1 MASTRRL
8 CTLLCL
14 LGALTVCPP
23 ASADGDKARYA
34 ALEQER
40 FYFLDDG
47 SPGILTCQVKADVL
61 DEAIKV
67 IEDYRRSG
75 RLLATMK
82 ETTSTFSLSYA
93 RDGGVLNVTRPTL
106 SLSTPDGVALD
117 DSIRQRLSLGQAQM
131 QTSFRRQ
138 VEGVVS
144 TLRGVFDE
152 LSRSRLDKI
161 SQVRVTLT
169 LKGYEASF
177 MTQFGTFNVTVDG
190 SEKRMKMVGLRGG
203 GMTGTSRYTPL
214 GDQGLALTSMRSQSA
229 GNAAQG
235 YTLEVTY
242 QRLERLWAPSTIT
255 VTPLTTPPKGQGF
268 PGMKISLSGCRLT
281 GTP

>member
-1 MASTRRL
+1 MASTRL
-8 CTLLCL
+8 SWTLLCL
-14 LGALTVCPP
+14 LSPLVFCPD
-23 ASADGDKARYA
+23 ASAEDDKARYA
-34 ALEQER
+34 ALERER

-47 SPGILTCQVKADVL
+47 SRGTLMCQVKADVL
-61 DEAIKV
+61 DEAIAV
-67 IEDYRRSG
+67 IQDYRRSG

-82 ETTSTFSLSYA
+82 ETTSNFSLNYT
-93 RDGGVLNVTRPTL
+93 RDGGDLSFTRPTL
-106 SLSTPDGVALD
+106 SLSTPDGMVLD
-117 DSIRQRLSLGQAQM
+117 DSTRQRLSLGQAQL

-161 SQVRVTLT
+161 SQVRVITT

-177 MTQFGTFNVTVDG
+177 RTQFGTFNVTVDG

-214 GDQGLALTSMRSQSA
+214 GDQGLALTSMRSQST
-229 GNAAQG
+229 GDAAQG
-235 YTLEVTY
+235 YTLKVTY
-242 QRLERLWAPSTIT
+242 QRLERLWTPSTIT
-255 VTPLTTPPKGQGF
+255 VTPISTPPKGQGF
-268 PGMKISLSGCRLT
+268 PGMNISLSGCQLT